1 MVVGQNRTAYDRKI
15 RIGSQEIMGEQ
26 LDEIEEL
33 HEGGS
38 LDLHGHMLT
47 AENDAVLVII
57 HIGRILEKPVCLI
70 DFQRNDPVILSG
82 RMVYPTHISH
92 VFLAELAL
100 GITALLHQFG
110 SRNGLGILLRFGE
123 IDGNI
128 NISIHTGN
136 SPANIPG
143 NTIAANI
150 VRVLG
155 KLIVIICGLFRRLFV
170 KLPEFSG
177 DLGRSRQK
185 TVHQSGVKKITVN
198 GAVLLEDSCLCR
210 IIQQIF
216 QDIFQFFCPDFFSG
230 LVIFLVILFAK
241 DLQKLVSGVNLFFL

>member
-1 MVVGQNRTAYDRKI
+1 MVVGQNRTAHDRKI

-47 AENDAVLVII
+47 AENNAVLVII

-136 SPANIPG
+136 S
-143 NTIAANI
+143 
-150 VRVLG
+150 
-155 KLIVIICGLFRRLFV
+155 RRQFISLV
-170 KLPEFSG
+170 SK
-177 DLGRSRQK
+177 RSR
-185 TVHQSGVKKITVN
+185 
-198 GAVLLEDSCLCR
+198 
-210 IIQQIF
+210 
-216 QDIFQFFCPDFFSG
+216 
-230 LVIFLVILFAK
+230 
-241 DLQKLVSGVNLFFL
+241 